1 MGRFRTGT
9 RRSLNFSMP
18 LNFHFFLLFVIFGMI
33 IDLGIKCCI
42 LQHSAEDFCPV
53 AFIASEIG
61 LFHVSE
67 KRKKKTFQKQVKCW
81 EKRCREDLLQNCR
94 HIISTM
100 VLGSWHNHFVD
111 FDFLLMAK

>member
-1 MGRFRTGT
+1 
-9 RRSLNFSMP
+9 
-18 LNFHFFLLFVIFGMI
+18 MI

-67 KRKKKTFQKQVKCW
+67 KKKGKKKNFQKQVKCW
-81 EKRCREDLLQNCR
+81 EKKVQRRPASKLQAYYQYNGPGLLAQSLC
-94 HIISTM
+94 
-100 VLGSWHNHFVD
+100 
-111 FDFLLMAK
+111 

>member
-1 MGRFRTGT
+1 
-9 RRSLNFSMP
+9 
-18 LNFHFFLLFVIFGMI
+18 MI

-67 KRKKKTFQKQVKCW
+67 KKEKKKKNLPKTSKMLGKKGA
-81 EKRCREDLLQNCR
+81 EKTCFKIAGILSVQWSWAPGTITLL
-94 HIISTM
+94 ILI
-100 VLGSWHNHFVD
+100 F
-111 FDFLLMAK
+111 F